1 MSPGI
6 AATQSIV
13 LPILGEDASDWK
25 DGLAHAATW
34 ATKITHARK
43 AYPELDQKLTP
54 FIHQCTAP
62 GALKV
67 LNSLLAGKGKE
78 QVAEEYEASEL
89 AILDPPVLN
98 AENVQQLATFHNDW
112 LELILQG
119 CAASEQL
126 ILVRKIQEID
136 FPTPDGDAYTFKETS
151 PFIARLYKLFQDIP
165 ADRRDETEDCKEI
178 REAVY
183 RQIPVP
189 IRNLLRN
196 QRAGDG
202 ADDTWVTICE
212 ALAKNAHE
220 AERAAPVVEAFS
232 YRPERSLKRRRI
244 ANEQD
249 QKFTAITAVNV
260 LNPSKDARHLEQ
272 DDEQITCEDCKTK
285 FKFTKGE
292 QEFYQSKGLTKPKRC
307 KACRTMAAAKIRAA
321 AKIPSDRLA
330 NAMDREKAQTPGK

>member
-89 AILDPPVLN
+89 SILDPPVVN

-232 YRPERSLKRRRI
+232 YRPERSSTTQ
-244 ANEQD
+244 N
-249 QKFTAITAVNV
+249 
-260 LNPSKDARHLEQ
+260 
-272 DDEQITCEDCKTK
+272 CE
-285 FKFTKGE
+285 
-292 QEFYQSKGLTKPKRC
+292 
-307 KACRTMAAAKIRAA
+307 
-321 AKIPSDRLA
+321 
-330 NAMDREKAQTPGK
+330 